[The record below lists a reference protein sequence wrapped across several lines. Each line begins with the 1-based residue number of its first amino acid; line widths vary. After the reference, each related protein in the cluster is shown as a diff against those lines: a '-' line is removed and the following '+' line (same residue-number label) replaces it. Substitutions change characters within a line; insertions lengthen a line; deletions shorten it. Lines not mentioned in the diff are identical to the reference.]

1 MLRVVGSVRML
12 WASRPVLHTIIS
24 TKPRGRDGQH
34 LDERVGEV
42 PMHWIHN
49 VVGTRG

>member
-1 MLRVVGSVRML
+1 MLRVVASVRTL
-12 WASRPVLHTIIS
+12 WASRAVRHTIIS
-24 TKPRGRDGQH
+24 AKPREGDAQH

-49 VVGTRG
+49 VVRTRG